1 MAAPLSS
8 VENWYFQ
15 YTKRK
20 QENLIH
26 VNDINVYTYI
36 DRGVISVVPIT
47 GLALLALLLQCW
59 FCKW

>member
-1 MAAPLSS
+1 MVAPLSS

-20 QENLIH
+20 QESLIH

-36 DRGVISVVPIT
+36 DRAVTSVVPIT
-47 GLALLALLLQCW
+47 SLALLALLLQCCL
-59 FCKW
+59 CK